1 MVQKGAIWRQKL
13 YSNFQGFAVPK
24 FWLFLLLLK
33 VEIVEQLNL
42 IFQLNHKPDLR
53 TQAEVAYNKERDYLK
68 ESQPV
73 YLLLVAPPRH
83 EFLVGQSSY
92 LHDVP
97 NVEVADPLRLI
108 KKAKDV
114 SPVSFFTA
122 VLHIKLLYLWD
133 EFVKLSKN
141 RL

>member
-13 YSNFQGFAVPK
+13 HSNFQGFAVPK

-53 TQAEVAYNKERDYLK
+53 TQAEVANNKERDYFE

-73 YLLLVAPPRH
+73 NLLLVATPRH

-114 SPVSFFTA
+114 SHVSIFAAF
-122 VLHIKLLYLWD
+122 LHTNLLYLWY
-133 EFVKLSKN
+133 EFV
-141 RL
+141 